1 MALRSVQ
8 VTMAS
13 SLLAG
18 EEWVIS
24 YQETPPGGPNGG
36 VVGIGGTTTSNPFT
50 TPVVF
55 DDTKCYTITVKRRCQ
70 TTPTILE
77 GSAKTI
83 QIGYCEAPCVT
94 PAITSA
100 NF

>member
-1 MALRSVQ
+1 MAFRSVQ

-13 SLLAG
+13 GLLAG
-18 EEWVIS
+18 EEWIVS
-24 YQETPPGGPNGG
+24 YQETPVGGPNGS
-36 VVGIGGTTTSNPFT
+36 VIGLSGPITANPFT
-50 TPVVF
+50 TPVIF
-55 DDTKCYTITVKRRCQ
+55 NDTKCYTITVKRRCQ
-70 TTPTILE
+70 TTPNILE